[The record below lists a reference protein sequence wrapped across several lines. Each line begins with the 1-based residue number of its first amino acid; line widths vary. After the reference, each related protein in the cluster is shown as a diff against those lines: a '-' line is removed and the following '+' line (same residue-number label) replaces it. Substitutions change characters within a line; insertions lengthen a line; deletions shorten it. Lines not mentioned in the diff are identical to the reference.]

1 MPRSRRALTAAMLA
15 VLASAMGCRNHA
27 PYWVGA
33 AGQFEGR
40 EPARENLRGIQLAVS
55 QVNAAGGINGHPVNL
70 VVRDDQGTG
79 EAAARIAHELVADSR
94 ISVIVGH
101 TTSTAML
108 AAAPVYDGRIAAIA
122 TTATAPMLS
131 GISRWVFR
139 VVSSDSVT
147 GAQLARFSADR
158 GWRSAAI
165 LYQNDVYGR
174 GLADAF
180 RANFPGRVLASDPV
194 PADVQDLSTYA
205 RFYERFT
212 PDVVFVVAG
221 RSTIPVLLRKTLADY
236 HLHVAILASE
246 GSMDLG
252 HGSSSSSAEEL
263 YVEAPF
269 SAEDR
274 DPQTS
279 RFADAYER
287 QFGHAPSHDAA
298 LAYDGAMTA
307 FSALRA
313 AGPDRAAIRDYLSHL
328 DEAHA
333 PVGATGKVYFDSLG
347 DRVGMHAVLLQVKQ
361 GHLGLLANVLR

>member
-1 MPRSRRALTAAMLA
+1 MPSRSVRAVVGLLVAVCGTA
-15 VLASAMGCRNHA
+15 GCRSHE

-33 AGQFEGR
+33 AGQFENR
-40 EPARENLRGIQLAVS
+40 EPARENLRGIELAEE
-55 QVNAAGGINGHPVNL
+55 QVNAEGGIDGHPVRL

-79 EAAARIAHELVADSR
+79 ELAARAAHDLVADSR

-131 GISRWVFR
+131 GISSWVFR
-139 VVSSDSVT
+139 VVASDSVT
-147 GAQLARFSADR
+147 GAQLARFSAAH
-158 GWRSAAI
+158 GWRAAAI

-180 RANFPGRVLASDPV
+180 HANFPGRVVSSDPV
-194 PADVQDLSTYA
+194 PADVQDLSTYV
-205 RFYERFT
+205 RFYQRFT

-236 HLHVAILASE
+236 HLHIAILASE

-252 HGSSSSSAEEL
+252 RGSPTAEEI

-269 SAEDR
+269 SAEVR
-274 DPQTS
+274 DPLTS
-279 RFADAYER
+279 RFADAFAQR
-287 QFGHAPSHDAA
+287 FGHEPSHDAA

-307 FSALRA
+307 FAALRA
-313 AGPDRAAIRDYLSHL
+313 VGPNRVAIRRYLAAL

-333 PVGATGKVYFDSLG
+333 PVGATGKIFFDSLG
-347 DRVGMHAVLLQVKQ
+347 DRVGMHPVLLQVEH
-361 GHLGLLANVLR
+361 GRLGLLATDVH